1 MVLLIYNGY
10 TSGVRSNQWVTIYHT
25 LHTHIHIHTHTHIY
39 IYIYLEWDLR
49 VSSEAKHRDQ
59 WSPKLYFRVCK
70 SSTTF
75 LCMFFIFNWVTIL
88 SFTRIPHKFKY
99 QKRRFV
105 MFTLDVTTLII
116 QIIKTKWRITGFY
129 LFKLAMLFYTIV
141 ILFTRVTVVRQYL
154 IIKKHK
160 IEIVIFISIKEM
172 ENIFRV
178 WIHLQEH
185 EWKFGRTRNWSAY
198 MGALSRYV
206 DNFELGKTYAF
217 SDINF

>member
-1 MVLLIYNGY
+1 
-10 TSGVRSNQWVTIYHT
+10 
-25 LHTHIHIHTHTHIY
+25 
-39 IYIYLEWDLR
+39 
-49 VSSEAKHRDQ
+49 
-59 WSPKLYFRVCK
+59 
-70 SSTTF
+70 
-75 LCMFFIFNWVTIL
+75 
-88 SFTRIPHKFKY
+88 
-99 QKRRFV
+99 

-129 LFKLAMLFYTIV
+129 LSKLAMLFYTIV

-178 WIHLQEH
+178 GIHLQEH
-185 EWKFGRTRNWSAY
+185 KWKFGRTRNWSAY
-198 MGALSRYV
+198 MGTSSRYV